1 MSISWGRYLKTH
13 RLLSFSR
20 DCSQQV
26 VFFRHCKLN
35 CIIIRNL
42 VYFVGNCHSWCW
54 IFGSSF
60 NLVHNFF
67 RFTFAGVA
75 FVIMGTFCFYDSFVF
90 SFQDCGIFQL
100 IIFCATPVDTVISW
114 LFLII
119 WVAVVKCNFSASVW
133 FYNLNLHFGTSDR
146 CCYWNTEWLKIFTQF
161 RLRLGAN
168 CVNFLSSVCKLL
180 NPVTT
185 TLLYSN
191 LILIITFKKD

>member
-1 MSISWGRYLKTH
+1 MLMFWDALREAARRRQDKKSNIPSRNDCFSAEKKTKTEFYSEDKKRIFTDKKREKKNSI
-13 RLLSFSR
+13 
-20 DCSQQV
+20 
-26 VFFRHCKLN
+26 
-35 CIIIRNL
+35 
-42 VYFVGNCHSWCW
+42 
-54 IFGSSF
+54 
-60 NLVHNFF
+60 
-67 RFTFAGVA
+67 
-75 FVIMGTFCFYDSFVF
+75 VF
-90 SFQDCGIFQL
+90 SFQDCGTFQL
-100 IIFCATPVDTVISW
+100 IIFCATPVDTVIGW
-114 LFLII
+114 LSLIV

-133 FYNLNLHFGTSDR
+133 FYSLNLHFGTSDR

>member
-1 MSISWGRYLKTH
+1 MAQHFRIHKCFGYFASVFFIFSYRGRLEHNNPSVSWTYLNFCIFE
-13 RLLSFSR
+13 SFSK
-20 DCSQQV
+20 
-26 VFFRHCKLN
+26 FRKSN
-35 CIIIRNL
+35 Q
-42 VYFVGNCHSWCW
+42 
-54 IFGSSF
+54 IFG
-60 NLVHNFF
+60 VEP
-67 RFTFAGVA
+67 
-75 FVIMGTFCFYDSFVF
+75 CFDDSFVF
-90 SFQDCGIFQL
+90 SFQDCGTFQL

-119 WVAVVKCNFSASVW
+119 WVAVVKCNFFASVW